1 MVYIKTPKT
10 IEEAVILYE
19 KLLEVD
25 AKGTVALAEIDHDL
39 REWQKELNGLPDEE
53 DNWKDIGW
61 MSNDGVT
68 FHI

>member
-1 MVYIKTPKT
+1 MNVLDITPWIDYEVNRYIRQEL
-10 IEEAVILYE
+10 I
-19 KLLEVD
+19 
-25 AKGTVALAEIDHDL
+25 AKCYVALAEIDHDL

-53 DNWKDIGW
+53 DDWKDIGW